1 MCYANQMSSSESH
14 FDSSFYIGNRTRL
27 RQLFTGTAPIVMTAH
42 GLLQLG
48 SDEAYPFHQDRSF
61 LYLTGINEPGVVLVM
76 DKGKEYL
83 IVPYRDPVIEQF
95 DGAIDHDTLSRTSGI
110 QEVLAEKE
118 GWNRLNA
125 RLKRSQHVA
134 TLGAAPR
141 YIDFLGMY
149 TNPARADLIQ
159 KMKEVNAHL
168 EILDLRTHL
177 SRMRM
182 VKQEPEVAA
191 IQDAIDTTITVLKEV
206 LRPSRLAKYA
216 YEYEI
221 EADLSRGFRRGGLA
235 GHAFPPIV
243 ASGKHACTL
252 HHILNDGPL
261 ATGDLL
267 LLDVGAQ
274 AEYYAADLARTIIL
288 GGHASRRQQLVH
300 AAVQEAQDYAYSLLK
315 PGVVIH
321 DYEKQMEAFMG
332 EKLREL
338 GLIKSITKENVR
350 RFFPNATSHFLGLD
364 THDGGDYDHPLEPGV
379 VLTVEPGI
387 YIPEES
393 IGVRI
398 EDDLIITPE
407 GVRNMSAHLPREIDF
422 H

>member
-14 FDSSFYIGNRTRL
+14 FDPSFYIGNRTRL
-27 RQLFTGTAPIVMTAH
+27 KQLFTGTAPIVMTAH

-83 IVPYRDPVIEQF
+83 IVPHRDPVIEQF
-95 DGAIDHDTLSRTSGI
+95 DGVIDHDTLSRTSGI
-110 QEVLAEKE
+110 QEVLTEKE

-134 TLGAAPR
+134 TLGAASR

-191 IQDAIDTTITVLKEV
+191 IQDAIDTTIAALKEV

-252 HHILNDGPL
+252 HHIHNDGPL

-274 AEYYAADLARTIIL
+274 AEYYAADLARTVIL

-315 PGVVIH
+315 PGIVIH

-364 THDGGDYDHPLEPGV
+364 AHDGGDYDHPLEPGV

-387 YIPEES
+387 YIPEEG